1 MHPILTFLRRAIL
14 PAFIYKFTFGPPDDH
29 YSANAVQ
36 RLREL
41 GAEPELDANRVI
53 TCHLTSRE
61 VFGKLSPG
69 RLWIEIAPQSN
80 GGVAV
85 RTLFL
90 THRAWFY
97 SSAVAL
103 ALAVMLRSMYTMDPI
118 PLLILPG
125 ILMCGHLYFWGV
137 LPAKAARLKRFFRQ
151 LGE

>member
-1 MHPILTFLRRAIL
+1 MYPILAFLTRVIL
-14 PAFIYKFTFGPPDDH
+14 PAFVYKFTFRSPGDH

-36 RLREL
+36 RLREM

-53 TCHLTSRE
+53 TCYLASRE
-61 VFGKLSPG
+61 VFGKLTPG
-69 RLWIEIAPQSN
+69 RLRIEIAPQSN
-80 GGVAV
+80 GEVVA

-103 ALAVMLRSMYTMDPI
+103 ALAVVLRSAYTMDPI
-118 PLLILPG
+118 PLLIVPG
-125 ILMCGHLYFWGV
+125 ILICGHLYFWGV
-137 LPAKAARLKRFFRQ
+137 LPAKAARLKRFARQ